1 MATEYTPNPK
11 IQCPGLRE
19 VAGHS
24 RDAFQQRLNTAQD
37 TANHPRQRAL
47 SAIHLGLPRSL
58 ATRLFL
64 GEISSATEFRPRTQ
78 LLHSIYN

>member
-19 VAGHS
+19 VAGHC

-37 TANHPRQRAL
+37 TANHPRQLGAL
-47 SAIHLGLPRSL
+47 GH
-58 ATRLFL
+58 
-64 GEISSATEFRPRTQ
+64 
-78 LLHSIYN
+78 